1 VTSDISIN
9 SLLITTPD
17 ELSLLAKVLR
27 SASIIAVDTE
37 SNSLYAYRERV
48 CLIQF
53 STQTEDYLVDPL
65 AVGDLSPL
73 GPVFADTGIEKVFHA
88 AEYDLL
94 CLYRDFGFECASL
107 FDTMLAGRILGRVE
121 IGLGSLLEAE
131 FGVTL
136 DKRQQRANW
145 GERPLAPNL
154 LEYARLDTHY
164 LIPLRHL
171 MKADLAQR
179 ELLPLAEEDF
189 QRACVLPLNHNGRGG
204 DNRSADVWRVSGS
217 HDLSPQQ
224 AAVLQEL
231 CRYRDQA
238 AQAMDRPLFKVINDQ
253 TLLAIA
259 AELPQTLDDLGRL
272 PGMSPVQIR
281 RHGQQLLRA
290 VGRGLSAAPLYPP
303 RSPRP
308 DERYLARLEAL
319 RTWRKVKAQQME
331 VTSDVV
337 LPRDMMFS
345 LAESAPHTPAALAQA
360 LSDSPWRLEHFG
372 DEILAALLAS

>member
-1 VTSDISIN
+1 VTQDIASN
-9 SLLITTPD
+9 SLLITTLD
-17 ELSLLAKVLR
+17 ELNHLAKVLR

-53 STQTEDYLVDPL
+53 STHTDDYLVDPL
-65 AVGDLSPL
+65 AVVDLSPL
-73 GPVFADTGIEKVFHA
+73 APLFADPGIEKVFHA

-94 CLYRDFGFECASL
+94 CLYRDFSFKCVNL
-107 FDTMLAGRILGRVE
+107 FDTMLAGRILGRNE

-145 GERPLAPNL
+145 GERPLTANL

-164 LIPLRHL
+164 LIPLRRL
-171 MKADLAQR
+171 MKAELAGR
-179 ELLPLAEEDF
+179 DLLPLAEEDF
-189 QRACVLPLNHNGRGG
+189 QRACVLPINNNGRAG
-204 DNRSADVWRVSGS
+204 DNRAADVWRVSGS

-238 AQAMDRPLFKVINDQ
+238 AQIMDRPLFKVINDQ

-259 AELPQTLDDLGRL
+259 TELPQTLDDLRRL

-319 RTWRKVKAQQME
+319 RTWRKVKAQQMG
-331 VTSDVV
+331 VTSDVI

-345 LAESAPHTPAALAQA
+345 LAESAPRTPPELAEALV
-360 LSDSPWRLEHFG
+360 DSPWRLEHLG
-372 DEILAALLAS
+372 DEILAVLLAS